1 MSMSRYHQP
10 HDTVSEYSE
19 IRSWR
24 SAPLIDRV
32 YVGYGVTV
40 AVLVVLSYLLGTFG
54 WLPHDPDDMDLANML
69 AGPVTEGHL
78 LGTDYLGRDLLTRII
93 LGIQAYFLPGLLA
106 IAIAL
111 SLGAVFGVAAG
122 YRGGRS
128 DTAVS
133 YVTNLVD
140 ALPRLVLML
149 LVIAAFKPG
158 IYLIMVVLGLTSAPT
173 VAMLVKGKILML
185 RQRNFIES
193 AVALGISPARI
204 ILKHI
209 LWYNCRALLLIQ
221 ATLGMAEAVLLET
234 SLSYLGFGVQE
245 PTPSWGNMIQAGA
258 NYLLQGN
265 FWVSTA
271 PALAILFTVLGFHLL
286 GDGLNN
292 MFEGKRQR

>member
-1 MSMSRYHQP
+1 MSRYHQP
-10 HDTVSEYSE
+10 HDTVSEYSD

-24 SAPLIDRV
+24 SAPLIDRI
-32 YVGYGVTV
+32 YVGYGLAV
-40 AVLVVLSYLLGTFG
+40 AVLVLLSYLLGMFG
-54 WLPHDPDDMDLANML
+54 WLPSDPDDMDLANML
-69 AGPVTEGHL
+69 AGPLTEGHL
-78 LGTDYLGRDLLTRII
+78 LGTDYLGRDLLTRLI
-93 LGIQAYFLPGLLA
+93 LGIQAYFLPGLLS
-106 IAIAL
+106 IVIAL
-111 SLGAVFGVAAG
+111 ALGAALGVLSG

-128 DTAVS
+128 ETAVT

-158 IYLIMVVLGLTSAPT
+158 IYTIMVVLGLTAAPT

-185 RQRNFIES
+185 KQRNFIES

-245 PTPSWGNMIQAGA
+245 PTPSWGNMVQAGA

>member
-1 MSMSRYHQP
+1 MSRYHQP
-10 HDTVSEYSE
+10 HDTVSEYSD

-24 SAPLIDRV
+24 SAPLIDRA
-32 YVGYGVTV
+32 YVGYGLVV
-40 AVLVVLSYLLGTFG
+40 VVLVVLSYLLGMFG
-54 WLPHDPDDMDLANML
+54 WLPSDPDDMDLANML
-69 AGPVTEGHL
+69 GGPLTEGHL
-78 LGTDYLGRDLLTRII
+78 LGTDYMGRDLLTRLI
-93 LGIQAYFLPGLLA
+93 LGIQAYFLPGLLS

-111 SLGAVFGVAAG
+111 LLGAALGVLSG

-128 DTAVS
+128 ETAVT

-158 IYLIMVVLGLTSAPT
+158 IYTIMVVLGLTSAPT

-245 PTPSWGNMIQAGA
+245 PTPSWGNMVQAGA

-292 MFEGKRQR
+292 MFEGKRLR

>member
-1 MSMSRYHQP
+1 MSRYHQP
-10 HDTVSEYSE
+10 HDTVSEYSQ

-24 SAPLIDRV
+24 SAALIDRV
-32 YVGYGVTV
+32 YVGYGLAV
-40 AVLVVLSYLLGTFG
+40 AALVLLSYLLGMFG
-54 WLPHDPDDMDLANML
+54 WLPHDPDGMDLAGML
-69 AGPVTEGHL
+69 AGPLTEGHV
-78 LGTDYLGRDLLTRII
+78 LGTDFLGRDLLTRLI

-106 IAIAL
+106 IVIAL
-111 SLGAVFGVAAG
+111 TLGAALGVLAG

-128 DTAVS
+128 EIAVG

-158 IYLIMVVLGLTSAPT
+158 ITIIMVVLGLTSAPT

-185 RQRNFIES
+185 KQRNFIES

-204 ILKHI
+204 IFKHV

-245 PTPSWGNMIQAGA
+245 PTPSWGNMVHAGA

>member
-1 MSMSRYHQP
+1 MSRYHQP
-10 HDTVSEYSE
+10 HDTVSEYSD

-24 SAPLIDRV
+24 SAPLIDRA
-32 YVGYGVTV
+32 YVGYGLVV
-40 AVLVVLSYLLGTFG
+40 VVLVVLSYLLGMFG
-54 WLPHDPDDMDLANML
+54 WLPSDPDDMDLANML
-69 AGPVTEGHL
+69 GGPLTEGHL
-78 LGTDYLGRDLLTRII
+78 LGTDYMGRDLLTRLI
-93 LGIQAYFLPGLLA
+93 LGIQAYFLPGLLS
-106 IAIAL
+106 IVIAL
-111 SLGAVFGVAAG
+111 ALGAALGVLAG

-128 DTAVS
+128 ETAVT

-158 IYLIMVVLGLTSAPT
+158 IYTIMVVLGLTSAPT

-245 PTPSWGNMIQAGA
+245 PTPSWGNMVQAGA

>member
-1 MSMSRYHQP
+1 MSRYHQP
-10 HDTVSEYSE
+10 HDTVSEYSQ

-24 SAPLIDRV
+24 SAALIDRV
-32 YVGYGVTV
+32 YVGYGLAV
-40 AVLVVLSYLLGTFG
+40 AALVLLSYLLGTFG
-54 WLPHDPDDMDLANML
+54 WLPHDPDGMDLASML
-69 AGPVTEGHL
+69 AGPLTEGHV
-78 LGTDYLGRDLLTRII
+78 LGTDFLGRDLLTRLI

-106 IAIAL
+106 IVIAL
-111 SLGAVFGVAAG
+111 TVGAALGVLAG

-128 DTAVS
+128 ETAVG

-158 IYLIMVVLGLTSAPT
+158 ITVIMVVLGLTSAPT
-173 VAMLVKGKILML
+173 VAMLVKGKIQML
-185 RQRNFIES
+185 KQRNFIES

-245 PTPSWGNMIQAGA
+245 PTASWGNMVQAGA